1 MLRKRYIAKNINVDI
16 SLRQKRNT
24 GDTIIV

>member
-16 SLRQKRNT
+16 LLRQKRNT
-24 GDTIIV
+24 GDSIIV